1 MEDSLNSRINYNENA
16 SLPHQQLS
24 YGLASSAEISVSASP
39 AVTLNFFGSCDIF
52 IANTSGV
59 CYFLFYL

>member
-24 YGLASSAEISVSASP
+24 YGLASSAEISVPVSGVA
-39 AVTLNFFGSCDIF
+39 TLNIFGGCDIF